1 MRWLT
6 HRGAFLIFNSKFL
19 IRINY
24 LGIDWG
30 EKRIG
35 LAYADE
41 VGIAVPLPAAVAA
54 SKKARLQYIEQMIK
68 ARRIDEIVCGYPL
81 NMNGSVGFKAKEV
94 DVFIEEITKRFRLPI
109 HRIDERLSSHSVEQG
124 LKGQKKK
131 LDRRSGEID
140 SRAAALILQ
149 DFIEEQNLNAPIPF
163 PEPND
168 LD

>member
-1 MRWLT
+1 M
-6 HRGAFLIFNSKFL
+6 
-19 IRINY
+19 NY

-35 LAYADE
+35 LAHADE

-54 SKKARLQYIEQMIK
+54 SKKERLRHIERTI
-68 ARRIDEIVCGYPL
+68 AERRIQEIVCGYPL

-94 DVFIEEITKRFRLPI
+94 DVFIAEIEKRFGLPV

-131 LDRRSGEID
+131 PDRRSGEID
-140 SRAAALILQ
+140 SRSAALILQ
-149 DFIEEQNLNAPIPF
+149 DFIEEKNLNAPQEF
-163 PEPND
+163 PEEF
-168 LD
+168 

>member
-1 MRWLT
+1 M
-6 HRGAFLIFNSKFL
+6 
-19 IRINY
+19 NY

-41 VGIAVPLPAAVAA
+41 VGIAVPLPAAVA
-54 SKKARLQYIEQMIK
+54 STKKARLQHIGAMIQQ
-68 ARRIDEIVCGYPL
+68 RRIHEIVCGYPL
-81 NMNGSVGFKAKEV
+81 NMDGSVGFKAKEV
-94 DVFIEEITKRFRLPI
+94 DVFIEEIEKRFKLPI

-149 DFIEEQNLNAPIPF
+149 DFIEEKGLNAPMAF
-163 PEPND
+163 PEEEGY
-168 LD
+168 

>member
-1 MRWLT
+1 M
-6 HRGAFLIFNSKFL
+6 
-19 IRINY
+19 NY

-35 LAYADE
+35 LAHADE

-54 SKKARLQYIEQMIK
+54 SKKERLRQIERTI
-68 ARRIDEIVCGYPL
+68 AERRIQEIVCGYPL

-94 DVFIEEITKRFRLPI
+94 DVFIEEIEKRFGLPV

-131 LDRRSGEID
+131 PDRRSGEID
-140 SRAAALILQ
+140 SRSAALILQ
-149 DFIEEQNLNAPIPF
+149 DFIEEQNLNAPQEF
-163 PEPND
+163 PEEF
-168 LD
+168 

>member
-1 MRWLT
+1 MNT
-6 HRGAFLIFNSKFL
+6 
-19 IRINY
+19 

-54 SKKARLQYIEQMIK
+54 SKKERLRQIEQTI
-68 ARRIDEIVCGYPL
+68 ADRRIQRIVCGYPL
-81 NMNGSVGFKAKEV
+81 NMDGSVGFKAKEV
-94 DVFIEEITKRFRLPI
+94 DVFIGEIEKRFNLPV

-131 LDRRSGEID
+131 PDRRSGEID

-149 DFIEEQNLNAPIPF
+149 DFIEEQNLNTPQDF
-163 PEPND
+163 PETF
-168 LD
+168 